1 MEYYYCSDHSGKQ
14 QILTSY
20 LHVFLRT
27 AEDTLLLAL
36 LSELQGKG
44 WGRAG
49 KLRGKA
55 GRVVCLLLWGSEG
68 KILWESLELDN
79 LQEMRGS
86 AYGDED
92 DAGCVS
98 DSGDAVRRGWA
109 D

>member
-44 WGRAG
+44 WGWGRAE
-49 KLRGKA
+49 
-55 GRVVCLLLWGSEG
+55 GRVRVR
-68 KILWESLELDN
+68 DR
-79 LQEMRGS
+79 LQPG
-86 AYGDED
+86 A
-92 DAGCVS
+92 AP
-98 DSGDAVRRGWA
+98 
-109 D
+109 